1 MSYKVKKG
9 DTLSKIA
16 KNHGISL
23 SELIKLNG
31 FSKDQI
37 NNLRIGQEIKLSDK
51 SYMPQYTFS
60 SVLTPK
66 QSNAKSDIR
75 VPFRNSKESV
85 RTLQQQLIDAKF
97 NLGKW
102 GADGVWGKTSQAALD
117 KALAAGYTLVNGRLI
132 KPTSSAKPELTSK
145 SSVRRVFES
154 MGNMALGSMG
164 AYSAGIKSNAKEPAK
179 KPTEKDLQEQLIKVG
194 YNVGRTGADGK
205 WGKNS
210 QAALDKALADGYK
223 LENGVLVAPKK
234 PKTSIFSFDNPV
246 LKKVSSDA
254 AQYAT
259 NFVKSPT
266 QATVDA
272 VLYIADIAGA
282 PTNATNYL
290 RDLNVSLP
298 YRAKSAIRAGF
309 NTIMGNK
316 SWEENYA
323 NALANPGLY
332 TRATTIQPLTNT
344 NYNFSDEELAVLRE
358 MAGSDFQITNED
370 IRRVSEDKRYGH
382 DGSIRS
388 YFTPTKVVQTAI
400 GQSSGDPTTGTITD
414 VFDVNTVGEAAKKDN
429 ATYKKIAQENN
440 SFGYADLRASLPIY
454 NMIDIIPDRFKIHTK
469 VKHEK

>member
-1 MSYKVKKG
+1 MNYKVKKG
-9 DTLSKIA
+9 DTLSQIA
-16 KNHGISL
+16 KNHGMSL

-37 NNLRIGQEIKLSDK
+37 NNLRVGQEIKLSDK

-66 QSNAKSDIR
+66 ESNDKPGIS
-75 VPFRNSKESV
+75 VPFRNAKESV
-85 RTLQQQLIDAKF
+85 RALQQQLIDEKF
-97 NLGKW
+97 NLGRW

-117 KALAAGYTLVNGRLI
+117 KALAAGYTVVKGRLV
-132 KPTSSAKPELTSK
+132 KPASSAKPELTPK
-145 SSVRRVFES
+145 STVRRVFDS
-154 MGNMALGSMG
+154 MGDTALGPMG
-164 AYSAGIKSNAKEPAK
+164 AYSAVIKANPKTPAK
-179 KPTEKDLQEQLIKVG
+179 KPTEKDLQEQLIKAG

-223 LENGVLVAPKK
+223 LENGVLIAPKK
-234 PKTSIFSFDNPV
+234 PKTSVFSLDNPV
-246 LKKVSSDA
+246 LKKVSADA
-254 AQYAT
+254 AQYAS

-266 QATVDA
+266 QATADA
-272 VLYIADIAGA
+272 VLYVADIAGV

-298 YRAKSAIRAGF
+298 YRAKAAVRAGF

-323 NALANPGLY
+323 NALANPGAFVQ
-332 TRATTIQPLTNT
+332 ATTIQPLTNT

-358 MAGSDFQITNED
+358 MAGSDFQITNGD
-370 IRRVSEDKRYGH
+370 IRRVSEDKHYGR
-382 DGSIRS
+382 DGGIRS

-400 GQSSGDPTTGTITD
+400 GQSSGDPATKTITD
-414 VFDVNTVGEAAKKDN
+414 VFDVNTVGEEAKKDN
-429 ATYKKIAQENN
+429 EMYKKIARENN
-440 SFGYADLRASLPIY
+440 SFGYADMRASMPTY
-454 NMIDIIPDRFKIHTK
+454 NMIDIIPNRFKIHTNIK
-469 VKHEK
+469 YEK